1 VTRVESSTTHSHRA
15 DVTERDARAVAEAA
29 REAEWRKPSFAK
41 QLFLGRLRLDLVHP
55 HPRPTD
61 EQRRKGEEFL
71 DRLRAFCETSVDGLV
86 IEREARIPDKLVRG
100 LKEMGALGMIIPEE
114 YGGLGLSH
122 VYYDKALMLAGS
134 ASPAVATLLSAHQSI
149 GVPQPIKLFG
159 TEEQKQRFLP
169 RCARSDISAFLLTEP
184 DVGSDPARMGT
195 VAIPT
200 DDGSAY
206 VLDGVK
212 LWTTN
217 GVVADLLVVMARVPE
232 REGHKGGITAF
243 VVEADSEGI
252 TVENRNSFMGLR
264 GIENGVTRFH
274 AVRVPTENRI
284 GPEGA
289 GLKIALTTLNTG
301 RLSLPAMCAGTGKWC
316 LKIAREWSSER
327 VQWGRPIGE
336 HEAVAAKIAFIAAT
350 TFALEAVVELSGQM
364 ADDDRNDVRIEAALA
379 KLYATEMA
387 WLIAD
392 ELVQIRGGRGYE
404 TAASLAARGERGVPA
419 EQILRD
425 LRISRIFEGSTEIM
439 HLLIARDAVDTHLR
453 VAGGLIDPNADR
465 SAKAKAA
472 RRAAGFYAR
481 WLPPL
486 VVGKGQLPTAYGEF
500 GPLAPQLRFVER
512 RSRELA
518 RSMFYGMSRW
528 RGKMERKQGFLGRV
542 VDIGAELFAMTAAC
556 VRAEMMGADDPETG
570 EAARELAD
578 AFCRQARL
586 RVDALSDRLW
596 RNTDDLDRSVAKR
609 VMDGRYTWLEK
620 DVIDASIPGPW
631 IADATP
637 GPSISENVHR
647 SIG

>member
-1 VTRVESSTTHSHRA
+1 MTTIGSSSTHTLRA
-15 DVTERDARAVAEAA
+15 EVTESDARAVAEAA

-41 QLFLGRLRLDLVHP
+41 QLFLGRLRMDLVHP
-55 HPRPTD
+55 HPRPSE
-61 EQRRKGEEFL
+61 EQRRKGEGFL
-71 DRLRAFCETSVDGLV
+71 DKLRAFCETSVDGLA
-86 IEREARIPDKLVRG
+86 IEQEARIPDKVVRG
-100 LKEMGALGMIIPEE
+100 LKEMGALGMNIPEA

-122 VYYDKALMLAGS
+122 VYYNKALMLAGS
-134 ASPAVATLLSAHQSI
+134 ASPAVSVLLSAHQSI

-184 DVGSDPARMGT
+184 DVGSDPARLGT
-195 VAIPT
+195 VAAPT
-200 DDGSAY
+200 EDGSAY
-206 VLDGVK
+206 VLNGVK

-232 REGHKGGITAF
+232 SQGHKGGITAF

-274 AVRVPTENRI
+274 DVRVPAENLI
-284 GPEGA
+284 GAEGA

-316 LKIAREWSSER
+316 LKVAREWSSQR
-327 VQWGRPIGE
+327 IQWGRPIGE
-336 HEAVAAKIAFIAAT
+336 HEAVAAKIAFVAAT

-364 ADDDRNDVRIEAALA
+364 ADEDRNDVRIEAALA

-387 WLIAD
+387 WLVAD

-419 EQILRD
+419 EQMLRD

-439 HLLIARDAVDTHLR
+439 HLRIARDAVDTHLR
-453 VAGGLIDPNADR
+453 VAGGLIDPNADL

-472 RRAAGFYAR
+472 RRAIGFYAR

-486 VVGKGQLPTAYGEF
+486 AVGKGQIPSAYGEF
-500 GPLAPQLRFVER
+500 GSLAPHLRFVER
-512 RSRELA
+512 HSRELA

-528 RGKMERKQGFLGRV
+528 RGKMERKQGFLGRI

-556 VRAEMMGADDPETG
+556 VRAEMLQADDPEMG
-570 EAARELAD
+570 EAACELAD
-578 AFCRQARL
+578 AFCQQARL
-586 RVDALSDRLW
+586 RVDELSGRLW
-596 RNTDDLDRSVAKR
+596 RNTDHLDRGVAKR
-609 VMDGRYTWLEK
+609 VMQGRYAWLEEG
-620 DVIDASIPGPW
+620 VLDASVQGPW
-631 IADATP
+631 IADTTH
-637 GPSISENVHR
+637 GPSVSENVHR